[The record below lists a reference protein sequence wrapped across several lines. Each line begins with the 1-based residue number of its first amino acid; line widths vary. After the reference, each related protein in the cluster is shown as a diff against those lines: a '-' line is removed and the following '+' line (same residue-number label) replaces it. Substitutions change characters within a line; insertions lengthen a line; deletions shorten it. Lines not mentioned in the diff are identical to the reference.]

1 MSSSENEYLLQNK
14 PSISR
19 KAVFIGVAI
28 GVLVVCIITTFVLS
42 LAALITA
49 GRSSSVSSTNLFSDN
64 SWNGKDR
71 LRMTS
76 EPISKEVCE
85 TFKVIVELFSRL
97 SCYWSKHS
105 PH

>member
-1 MSSSENEYLLQNK
+1 MSSSEKEYLLQNK

-42 LAALITA
+42 LAALVKA
-49 GRSSSVSSTNLFSDN
+49 GRSSSISSTRSISSNM
-64 SWNGKDR
+64 WNGKDR
-71 LRMTS
+71 LTMTS
-76 EPISKEVCE
+76 EPISTEVCE

-97 SCYWSKHS
+97 SCY
-105 PH
+105 